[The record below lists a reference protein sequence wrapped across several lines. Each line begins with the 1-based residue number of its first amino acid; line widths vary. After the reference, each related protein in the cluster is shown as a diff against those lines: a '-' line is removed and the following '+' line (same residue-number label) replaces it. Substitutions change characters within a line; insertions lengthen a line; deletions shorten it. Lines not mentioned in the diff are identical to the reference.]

1 MTSPLRILHLEDNS
15 NDAEFVR
22 LALEVDALDCEVDR
36 VASKAGF
43 EGALQSKAYDIIL
56 SDFSMPGFDGLRA
69 LSLSQQLQPEV
80 PFLFLSGT
88 IGEER
93 AVESLRKG
101 AVDYIL
107 KDRLMRLS
115 SAILRARQDALERAE
130 RNQNDLQ
137 IRQQAAL
144 LNQAQDAIY
153 VRDLGQN
160 ITYWNKAA
168 ELIYGWTS
176 AEVLGKR
183 ASDLLYKTAASS
195 RDEIWNTVLEKGEWK
210 GELVQVNKQNQEIW
224 ISSRRTLLRTA
235 AGTPVAVLNINTDI
249 TEKKNLEAQVLRI
262 QRVNSIGA
270 MAGGIAHDLNNVLAP
285 VVMVSELLRERL
297 TDPQDVKM
305 MDIARNSA
313 QKGVQLISQI
323 LQFAKGTKPLE
334 KEVDF
339 GSLVEDL
346 VKLGLNA
353 SSRHVTIETALQPDL
368 LPVVGDPTQI
378 TQILLN
384 LCVNARDAMPNGGRL
399 SIAIKNRTLSEH
411 PVLGQIRPISGAFVE
426 LSVSDTGTGISEE
439 TRTRIFEPFFT
450 TKVEGKGTGLGL
462 STVVTIVRNHHGF
475 INVESAVGVG
485 TIFKIYFPS
494 SGRTPTPG
502 REPSDGAALCGH
514 GELILVVEEELAL
527 LEMTKG
533 VLEAHDY
540 HVLTSNNGLEALGF
554 LEKHAG
560 QIALVISDL
569 SITGFGGAALT
580 ALIREQFH
588 GTRIIGLTST
598 PEKAPPN
605 VSGSCAYLSKSCST
619 RDLLFTLQNLLA
631 PPPPN

>member
-22 LALEVDALDCEVDR
+22 LTLEVDALDCELDR
-36 VASKAGF
+36 VSSKAGF

-56 SDFSMPGFDGLRA
+56 SDFSMPEFDGLRA
-69 LSLSQQLQPEV
+69 LSLSQHLQPGV

-130 RNQNDLQ
+130 RNRNDLQ

-183 ASDLLYKTAASS
+183 ASDLLYKTAAAS
-195 RDEIWNTVLEKGEWK
+195 RDEIWNTVLEKGEWN

-224 ISSRRTLLRTA
+224 ISSRRTLLRDA

-249 TEKKNLEAQVLRI
+249 TEKKNLEAQVLRS

-313 QKGVQLISQI
+313 QKGVQLIGQI

-334 KEVDF
+334 KKVDF
-339 GSLVEDL
+339 DSLVEDL

-353 SSRHVTIETALQPDL
+353 SSRHVTIETAVQPDL
-368 LPVVGDPTQI
+368 FPVVGDPTQI

-411 PVLGQIRPISGAFVE
+411 PVLGQIRPISGSFVE
-426 LSVSDTGTGISEE
+426 LSVSDTGTGISPE

-475 INVESAVGVG
+475 IDVESVVGLG
-485 TIFKIYFPS
+485 TTFKIYFPS

-502 REPSDGAALCGH
+502 QEPSDSAALCGR

-540 HVLTSNNGLEALGF
+540 HVLTSSNGLQALGL

-569 SITGFGGAALT
+569 SIAGFGGATLT
-580 ALIREQFH
+580 ALIEEQFH

-598 PEKAPPN
+598 PGKAPPI

-619 RDLLFTLQNLLA
+619 RDLLVTLQNLLV